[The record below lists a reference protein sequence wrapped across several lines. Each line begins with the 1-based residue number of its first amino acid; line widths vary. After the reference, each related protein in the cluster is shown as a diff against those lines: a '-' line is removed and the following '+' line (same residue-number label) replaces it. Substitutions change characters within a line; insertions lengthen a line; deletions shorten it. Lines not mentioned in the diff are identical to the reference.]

1 MRVRPLFRGLWIG
14 LLCAGCG
21 LQTLAPSTTSQA
33 TSLVVFQSL
42 PSQAVRFEDG
52 KPQES
57 FPIPLPPGCEA
68 QRLQAGSG
76 NRLALEME
84 CASGPQVIRWE
95 ARPGAPYQS
104 TTAWAQDAHLL
115 GWDAK
120 GQALYL
126 RINFL
131 SDPRIVRWDWKGRIT
146 TLPISPFTYHLD
158 EDQNGRLLF
167 ALTEGVGLGSALFV
181 LDRNWTQALRE
192 EPAHILAFARWSPQ
206 GDRIAA
212 IRFPDGTLPFP
223 PGELVILDVNRGEM
237 RSLSDADAA
246 QGLPLFW
253 SADGK
258 YILFSRRSPEI
269 GEGRPYTE
277 LWAIEV
283 ETGRRWPLV
292 TLPKAHLLDF
302 APSPQGATI
311 AVVLEQG
318 GKPLAGLTDWNAAP
332 LSILEIEDPCCLSW
346 IR

>member
-1 MRVRPLFRGLWIG
+1 MRPLVRCLWIG
-14 LLCAGCG
+14 LLCAGCS
-21 LQTLAPSTTSQA
+21 LQTLAPSTTSQYY
-33 TSLVVFQSL
+33 LVVFQSS
-42 PSQAVRFEDG
+42 PPQAVRFEDG

-57 FPIPLPPGCEA
+57 FPIPLPPECKA
-68 QRLQAGSG
+68 QRLQAGSER
-76 NRLALEME
+76 RLALEVE
-84 CASGPQVIRWE
+84 CASGLQVIRWE
-95 ARPGAPYQS
+95 ARPGTPYQT

-115 GWDAK
+115 GWNAN
-120 GQALYL
+120 GQGLYL

-131 SDPRIVRWDWKGRIT
+131 SDPKIVRWDWNGKVT

-158 EDQNGRLLF
+158 EDQNRRLLF
-167 ALTEGVGLGSALFV
+167 ALTEGVGLGSALFM
-181 LDRNWTQALRE
+181 LDRNRTRTLWE

-206 GDRIAA
+206 GERIAA

-223 PGELVILDVNRGEM
+223 PGELVILDVNKGEI

-253 SADGK
+253 STDGK
-258 YILFSRRSPEI
+258 RILFPRRSSEN
-269 GEGRPYTE
+269 GEGAPYTE

-302 APSPQGATI
+302 APSPQGDVI

-318 GKPLAGLTDWNAAP
+318 GKPLAGLTDWDGAP
-332 LSILEIEDPCCLSW
+332 LSILEIDSACCLSW